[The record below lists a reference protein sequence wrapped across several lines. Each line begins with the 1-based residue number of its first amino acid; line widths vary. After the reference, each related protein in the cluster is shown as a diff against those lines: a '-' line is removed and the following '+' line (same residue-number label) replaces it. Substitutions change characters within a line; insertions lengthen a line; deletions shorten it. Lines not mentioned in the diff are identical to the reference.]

1 LITTQPPTALT
12 TRDRVL
18 RQQAVSN
25 AASLFDLAADCYR
38 PEGLSSSIRD
48 DQYCFFAQGRLLQ
61 GRQDGLES
69 YFLSQAKGD
78 PLDAFSPATGAL
90 RLRGADAAVG
100 AVGRIG
106 EEGWL
111 GFAIGFGSGDFTTAP
126 VAGSQFRTRYDGLQ
140 LAALGRWAS
149 GALEL
154 RGMLGYGFDEIDG
167 QRPSALAGGEE
178 RLSASTDQRYATV
191 AAEARYWLGTRN
203 ALALAPTVRLQYTDI
218 SRAGYTEKGR
228 SADALRADSSNAQS
242 LRMTLGVTGE
252 IGLAVGARP
261 IVLEPRLGWQQELGD
276 RSMETT
282 GRFLGAPDTPV
293 RGSGGSLPR
302 SSAAMGLA
310 AITELAPGTRL
321 RLGYDAAL
329 ASNGYTQSFTLRLSH
344 AW

>member
-1 LITTQPPTALT
+1 
-12 TRDRVL
+12 
-18 RQQAVSN
+18 
-25 AASLFDLAADCYR
+25 
-38 PEGLSSSIRD
+38 
-48 DQYCFFAQGRLLQ
+48 
-61 GRQDGLES
+61 
-69 YFLSQAKGD
+69 
-78 PLDAFSPATGAL
+78 
-90 RLRGADAAVG
+90 
-100 AVGRIG
+100 
-106 EEGWL
+106 
-111 GFAIGFGSGDFTTAP
+111 

-167 QRPSALAGGEE
+167 QRPSAVAGGET
-178 RLSASTDQRYATV
+178 RLSASTEQRYATV
-191 AAEARYWLGTRN
+191 AGETRYWLGTRN

-228 SADALRADSSNAQS
+228 SADAFRADSSSTQS

-252 IGLAVGARP
+252 IGLDVGGRP

-276 RSMETT
+276 RRMETT
-282 GRFLGAPDTPV
+282 GRFLGAPDTLV
-293 RGSGGSLPR
+293 RGSSGSQPR

-329 ASNGYTQSFTLRLSH
+329 ASSGYTQSVTLRLSY